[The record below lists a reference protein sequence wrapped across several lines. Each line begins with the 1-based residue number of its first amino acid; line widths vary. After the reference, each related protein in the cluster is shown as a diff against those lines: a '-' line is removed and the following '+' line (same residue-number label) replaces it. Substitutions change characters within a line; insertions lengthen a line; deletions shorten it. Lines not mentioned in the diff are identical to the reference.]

1 MTEKRCM
8 ETWIESY
15 ISPIFGDYTLRF
27 KIYEINSKFIIE
39 IENPFTDNIYIV
51 GENFSSYDEAVER
64 MGRIKDNLIPFSN
77 ENLEESM

>member
-1 MTEKRCM
+1 MAEKRRM

-39 IENPFTDNIYIV
+39 IENSFTDNIYTV
-51 GENFSSYDEAVER
+51 GDNFSSYAEAVER
-64 MGRIKDNLIPFSN
+64 MGRIKDNLIPFYD
-77 ENLEESM
+77 EDLEESM